1 MILKLCRIHICVVI
15 IFAWELELLIIMTI
29 MTFMRMVCN
38 QEANHLIYITVRMWY
53 VLIQAV
59 VQLFVLI
66 IFFSALLELYR
77 YFGTWVLVSHTKNF
91 FDDVS
96 VFTVIDDSFYYPV
109 WCFFSMVHCVAIFKA
124 LNERSIFV
132 VVFSSFIWWICT

>member
-38 QEANHLIYITVRMWY
+38 QEAKLWYIYMICFNPGCCSASV
-53 VLIQAV
+53 
-59 VQLFVLI
+59 FLI
-66 IFFSALLELYR
+66 IFSQPYWSFAGILTPEYR
-77 YFGTWVLVSHTKNF
+77 SFAPTNF
-91 FDDVS
+91 FDVVS
-96 VFTVIDDSFYYPV
+96 VFTMMIVFYYPV

-124 LNERSIFV
+124 LNERSVFV